1 MSASVN
7 RGRQSPRRENVP
19 LSGVVLVGD
28 LDELSVSDSGT
39 GEGGGLEECGL
50 SVSES
55 SRKGRLTGG
64 KQWKDE
70 RASGLGQT
78 FF

>member
-28 LDELSVSDSGT
+28 LDELSVSDSGA
-39 GEGGGLEECGL
+39 GEGGGLEQVQTICQLKLEEGQADRWKAM
-50 SVSES
+50 E
-55 SRKGRLTGG
+55 GRTG
-64 KQWKDE
+64 
-70 RASGLGQT
+70 
-78 FF
+78 F

>member
-19 LSGVVLVGD
+19 LSGVVLVRD

-39 GEGGGLEECGL
+39 GEGGGLEECEL
-50 SVSES
+50 SVS
-55 SRKGRLTGG
+55 
-64 KQWKDE
+64 
-70 RASGLGQT
+70 
-78 FF
+78 